1 MMTVNP
7 RTRTAGVS
15 HGGATKRRLLGV
27 PVRSIVAWEL
37 FSRAAVAIVTWL
49 RGLLP
54 SGARSV
60 SGRWCVDALARK
72 SYACQDVHE
81 KSDPEGPLFMS
92 ATWTANGPTGLS
104 PSDDPQAGRVAV
116 FRFGNGWLQRC
127 SRSAP
132 PIPLDPCPEG

>member
-49 RGLLP
+49 RAIAFGGPVSVRQVVRGRASPTVLCLP
-54 SGARSV
+54 GRAGEERPGTAALHECDVDRERSNWAQ
-60 SGRWCVDALARK
+60 S
-72 SYACQDVHE
+72 
-81 KSDPEGPLFMS
+81 
-92 ATWTANGPTGLS
+92 
-104 PSDDPQAGRVAV
+104 
-116 FRFGNGWLQRC
+116 QR
-127 SRSAP
+127 
-132 PIPLDPCPEG
+132 